1 MWYGIVPFKRVWRQK
16 QKIIELQLSAQ
27 KLIKKLDISF
37 LQWQEEW
44 IISNFI
50 KTIRIA
56 VVTDNEM
63 VVSNY
68 DMIRC
73 KVEEVDERLLLNTLK
88 VSKSSERIFITATAT
103 FQKNSSIKGL

>member
-1 MWYGIVPFKRVWRQK
+1 
-16 QKIIELQLSAQ
+16 
-27 KLIKKLDISF
+27 
-37 LQWQEEW
+37 
-44 IISNFI
+44 
-50 KTIRIA
+50 
-56 VVTDNEM
+56 M